1 MALLEVELPDLW
13 LVKETTKVVAQ
24 ESIRQRPEFRDFII
38 RWLTIMD
45 FCSPSNLR
53 NYLIA
58 IFNRVERFQG
68 WDDKKSAWEK
78 ELAKRAVQNKQRK
91 EPLHIA
97 ISVYTKAY
105 IPFAMDYILQKCK
118 DGTFDKKLLKEK
130 TTHNRLAKEFISNLD
145 LEFANAYPFE
155 AELKANHGFGKYH
168 SLKALR
174 FSALMKE
181 FRKQAPDI
189 PRGLLLLSD
198 AADAIC
204 ENSALSSPSARCVL
218 QFLLFLLFLLWQLFT
233 DLALGCMSRDFQPS
247 PGSLSAAAVACSSSQ
262 GVAVSR
268 SGCVPRD
275 RGSDTVSKDASF
287 SGGGVGGVTESD
299 SDSESEGKAEEE
311 GWPPPQAESAG
322 SPPPAPVPA
331 DKLSG
336 GAGGAETEVVGG
348 QSFAASSA
356 GMTMPSLLLM
366 LAVELTRFLLSGP
379 GAESESETIS
389 LQEEGWPPPQAE
401 SAGPPPPA
409 PVPADKLSGGAGG
422 AETEVVG
429 GQSFAASSAGMTM
442 PSLLL
447 MLAVEL
453 TRFLLSGPGAESESE
468 TISLQPRKRPSQ
480 ASPAASPSKTVMA
493 SAPKRAKLSPAAA
506 SPPDPA
512 SAAFYG
518 SATGLCV
525 TCDAAAAEG
534 IRNRFMEQEGNAP
547 LKLRMLQNQRMPSNT
562 MLLVTFTSSAECQAA
577 KIWLD
582 REGLEFHETLQN
594 MVRISRYRIP

>member
-45 FCSPSNLR
+45 FRSPSNLR

-118 DGTFDKKLLKEK
+118 DGTFDKKLLMKK
-130 TTHNRLAKEFISNLD
+130 APHNRSAREFISNLD

-155 AELKANHGFGKYH
+155 AELKERHGFGKKYQ
-168 SLKALR
+168 LKALR

-233 DLALGCMSRDFQPS
+233 DRALGCMSRDFQPS

-262 GVAVSR
+262 GAAVSR

-322 SPPPAPVPA
+322 S
-331 DKLSG
+331 
-336 GAGGAETEVVGG
+336 
-348 QSFAASSA
+348 
-356 GMTMPSLLLM
+356 
-366 LAVELTRFLLSGP
+366 
-379 GAESESETIS
+379 
-389 LQEEGWPPPQAE
+389 
-401 SAGPPPPA
+401 PPPA

>member
-1 MALLEVELPDLW
+1 MALLEVELPDHW
-13 LVKETTKVVAQ
+13 LVKETTRVVAQ
-24 ESIRQRPEFRDFII
+24 EFIRKKPEFRDFII

-45 FCSPSNLR
+45 FRSPSNLR

-58 IFNRVERFQG
+58 IFNRVERCHG
-68 WDDKKSAWEK
+68 WDDKKSAWEI
-78 ELAKRAVQNKQRK
+78 EIAERADENKQRK
-91 EPLHIA
+91 ERTNIA
-97 ISVYTKAY
+97 ISAYTKAY

-118 DGTFDKKLLKEK
+118 DGTFDENLFKKKAPHK
-130 TTHNRLAKEFISNLD
+130 RPVREFTSKLD

-155 AELKANHGFGKYH
+155 AELKETHGFGKNYQ
-168 SLKALR
+168 LKALR

-287 SGGGVGGVTESD
+287 SGGGVGGVAESD

-366 LAVELTRFLLSGP
+366 LAVELTRF
-379 GAESESETIS
+379 
-389 LQEEGWPPPQAE
+389 W
-401 SAGPPPPA
+401 
-409 PVPADKLSGGAGG
+409 
-422 AETEVVG
+422 
-429 GQSFAASSAGMTM
+429 
-442 PSLLL
+442 
-447 MLAVEL
+447 
-453 TRFLLSGPGAESESE
+453 LSGPGAESESE

>member
-1 MALLEVELPDLW
+1 MALLEVELPDHW
-13 LVKETTKVVAQ
+13 LVKETTRVVAQ
-24 ESIRQRPEFRDFII
+24 EFIRKKPEFRDFII

-58 IFNRVERFQG
+58 IFNRVERCHG
-68 WDDKKSAWEK
+68 WDDKKSAWEI
-78 ELAKRAVQNKQRK
+78 EIAERADENKQRK
-91 EPLHIA
+91 ERSNIA
-97 ISVYTKAY
+97 ISAYTKAY
-105 IPFAMDYILQKCK
+105 IPFAMNYILQKCQ
-118 DGTFDKKLLKEK
+118 DGTFDEKLLKEK
-130 TTHNRLAKEFISNLD
+130 TTHNRLAKEFTSNLD

-155 AELKANHGFGKYH
+155 AKLKERHGFGKNH

-275 RGSDTVSKDASF
+275 TASLSRLTRRPRNLVAVSL
-287 SGGGVGGVTESD
+287 VLP
-299 SDSESEGKAEEE
+299 ESEGKAEEE
-311 GWPPPQAESAG
+311 GW
-322 SPPPAPVPA
+322 
-331 DKLSG
+331 L
-336 GAGGAETEVVGG
+336 
-348 QSFAASSA
+348 
-356 GMTMPSLLLM
+356 
-366 LAVELTRFLLSGP
+366 
-379 GAESESETIS
+379 
-389 LQEEGWPPPQAE
+389 PPQAE

-468 TISLQPRKRPSQ
+468 TISWQPRKRPSQ